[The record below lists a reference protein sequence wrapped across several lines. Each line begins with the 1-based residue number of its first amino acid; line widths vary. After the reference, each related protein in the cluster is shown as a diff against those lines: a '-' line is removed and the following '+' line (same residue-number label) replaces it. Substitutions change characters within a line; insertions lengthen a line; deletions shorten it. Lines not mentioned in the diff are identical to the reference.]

1 MSKRLLL
8 ADDSITIQKVIGI
21 TFANED
27 YQLDIVDNGTSA
39 LEHARAHRPDAV
51 LADVYMPGKN
61 GYELCTAIKQ
71 DPQLQGVPV
80 LLLAGT
86 FEPFDEDK
94 ATQAGADGW
103 IIKPFESQA
112 LIDRVEELIRSGSQS
127 QQTAVPAAGA
137 GSAGMPAASAGGLE
151 AADEDLW
158 AEPEA
163 PGPVEEVDLADDLEP
178 LGEET
183 ASAGQDD
190 IWGSVSFDEED
201 LVEDVAVASAPS
213 VKPAGP
219 APAQAAAGKAA
230 GEVWDDEIEE
240 VDEIFDLESEDIVDE
255 ADLLED
261 FSAPVEAPVV
271 AADVEEDVF
280 SAEDEEPLEIDREPA
295 PAGKAS
301 KVAVTP
307 AWLEEYEIPAD
318 DEETEMELDTPD
330 FSEAEEMA
338 FEEPEAAVPVEPVAA
353 VQPPPAAT
361 VRQPQPAV
369 PASVTLDEAEVE
381 RIVARV
387 AEEVIER
394 LAGTLLEKIAW
405 EVVPD
410 LAEGMIKDEIRR
422 IKASIQ

>member
-39 LEHARAHRPDAV
+39 LEHARANRPDAV

-61 GYELCTAIKQ
+61 GYELCAAIKQ

-127 QQTAVPAAGA
+127 QPATVSAAGV
-137 GSAGMPAASAGGLE
+137 GFVEMPEASAGGLE
-151 AADEDLW
+151 ETDEDLW
-158 AEPEA
+158 AEPET
-163 PGPVEEVDLADDLEP
+163 PGPVEEVALVDDLEP
-178 LGEET
+178 LGEEP
-183 ASAGQDD
+183 ASVGQDD

-201 LVEDVAVASAPS
+201 LTEEVATASAPAA
-213 VKPAGP
+213 KP
-219 APAQAAAGKAA
+219 A
-230 GEVWDDEIEE
+230 GEVWDDEVEE
-240 VDEIFDLESEDIVDE
+240 VDEIFDLEDEDIIDE

-261 FSAPVEAPVV
+261 FSAPGEAPAA
-271 AADVEEDVF
+271 AADAQEDVF
-280 SAEDEEPLEIDREPA
+280 SADDEELLELDREPA
-295 PAGKAS
+295 PAGKAAPA
-301 KVAVTP
+301 AVTP

-318 DEETEMELDTPD
+318 DEESEMELDTPD
-330 FSEAEEMA
+330 FGAALDMT
-338 FEEPEAAVPVEPVAA
+338 FEEPETAVPVEPVAA
-353 VQPPPAAT
+353 VQPPPAAA

-369 PASVTLDEAEVE
+369 PSSVTLDEAEVE